1 MVGVHGF
8 MPSSNTPCL
17 RPLRPMITTPPPPRT
32 AHYHSSNNNDLPIP
46 PPIHHSNTN
55 HPRNGMSRTTGAPF
69 GIWMMMMMSLFVFV
83 CGMVVPMVEPAQA
96 SSYGSLSPEQ
106 KVVAEAWRLVDNSYL
121 DRTFHHQDWFAV
133 RQQYV
138 HHTQYNTM
146 EDAHTAI
153 ATMVQT
159 LGDKYTRYL
168 SPSQY
173 QSLVDSATG
182 TLSMGGVGMEITKD
196 TVTGQIYASDLQP
209 NSPAANAGIQ
219 VGDVFVQVDGQTMI
233 PSKDDASTT
242 TTPDDV
248 AVLLRGPLQ
257 SKVGIVMERNGKKYD
272 YILQRQTITIAA
284 VQSYVTTSTSSSS
297 SSGKVG
303 VIRIKNFSGT
313 TASTVQSAI
322 QELQK
327 KNGNA
332 LSAYLIDL
340 RGNPGGLLPGGV
352 DTASLFL
359 PDNVPVVF
367 VVNKSGIVDT
377 QSTLSTGFDTTTP
390 MTILVDSK
398 TASAAEV
405 FTAALQENGRALVA
419 GETTFGKGIVQT
431 IRELSDRNGGIAI
444 TVARYETPLHH
455 NINLQG
461 IAVNLPTPTIDCPK
475 NNAMLCFQ
483 GIPNNNMFQSPPI
496 ITVAATTNNNNNQ

>member
-1 MVGVHGF
+1 
-8 MPSSNTPCL
+8 
-17 RPLRPMITTPPPPRT
+17 
-32 AHYHSSNNNDLPIP
+32 
-46 PPIHHSNTN
+46 
-55 HPRNGMSRTTGAPF
+55 MSRTTGAPF
-69 GIWMMMMMSLFVFV
+69 GIWMVMSLFVFV
-83 CGMVVPMVEPAQA
+83 FVFGMVVPMEPAQA

-138 HHTQYNTM
+138 HHTQYDTM

-196 TVTGQIYASDLQP
+196 AVTGQIFASDLQP
-209 NSPAANAGIQ
+209 NSPAAKAGIQ
-219 VGDVFVQVDGQTMI
+219 VGDVFVQVDGQTII
-233 PSKDDASTT
+233 PSNDAST

-284 VQSYVTTSTSSSS
+284 VQSYVTTATSS

-313 TASTVQSAI
+313 TASTVQSAL

-367 VVNKSGIVDT
+367 VVNKSGVVDT

-419 GETTFGKGIVQT
+419 GERTFGKGIVQT

-461 IAVNLPTPTIDCPK
+461 IAVNLPTRTVDCPK
-475 NNAMLCFQ
+475 NDAMLCFQ
-483 GIPNNNMFQSPPI
+483 GIHNNHMFQSPPI
-496 ITVAATTNNNNNQ
+496 ITVAATTNNINHQ